1 MPLSTKYLNAQPDTL
16 PLQKI
21 FSVRRIFTLLFLF
34 PVAIQA
40 QPSGYYNTAF
50 GKNKD
55 TLREALHQIIK
66 NHTVVSYASLWTH
79 YAQTDIR
86 PNGKVWDMYSD
97 KPGQTPPYEYTFGS
111 DQCGNYKKEGD
122 CYNREHSFPQ
132 SYFNGSGP
140 MYSDLF
146 HVYPTDGYVN
156 GKRADFMYGVVS
168 NPSFTSMNGSKVGN
182 NTYPGSPSGSA
193 FEPIDDYKGD
203 FARTYF
209 YIATRYKGEDAGW
222 SSWEMSDGAELKQWA
237 INMLLEWHQN
247 DPVSQKELDRNNAV
261 YNIQNNRNPFIDY
274 PVFADCIWGNADC
287 STLTVAGSPKVR
299 YINIYP
305 NPATDR
311 VHIHWQSPEETLAVD
326 VFNTNGQQ
334 MHSEVLQHKVDWTL
348 PVDTWP
354 KGIYFIHFRGKDTRE
369 VKKLVVQ

>member
-1 MPLSTKYLNAQPDTL
+1 
-16 PLQKI
+16 
-21 FSVRRIFTLLFLF
+21 
-34 PVAIQA
+34 
-40 QPSGYYNTAF
+40 
-50 GKNKD
+50 
-55 TLREALHQIIK
+55 
-66 NHTVVSYASLWTH
+66 
-79 YAQTDIR
+79 
-86 PNGKVWDMYSD
+86 
-97 KPGQTPPYEYTFGS
+97 
-111 DQCGNYKKEGD
+111 
-122 CYNREHSFPQ
+122 
-132 SYFNGSGP
+132 
-140 MYSDLF
+140 
-146 HVYPTDGYVN
+146 
-156 GKRADFMYGVVS
+156 
-168 NPSFTSMNGSKVGN
+168 
-182 NTYPGSPSGSA
+182 
-193 FEPIDDYKGD
+193 
-203 FARTYF
+203 
-209 YIATRYKGEDAGW
+209 
-222 SSWEMSDGAELKQWA
+222 
-237 INMLLEWHQN
+237 WHQN